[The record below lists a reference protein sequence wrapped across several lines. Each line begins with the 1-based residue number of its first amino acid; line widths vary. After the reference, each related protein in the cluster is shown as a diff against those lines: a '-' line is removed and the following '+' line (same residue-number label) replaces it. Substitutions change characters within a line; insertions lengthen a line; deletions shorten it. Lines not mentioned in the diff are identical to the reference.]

1 MPDEELLAAYARATY
16 RVDLPSGAV
25 FLQVSAPAPEIDRRL
40 AAKGL
45 SGFAFLSA
53 ANPGS
58 VVLSDEENRRRHLQL
73 GERLHALGLSGI
85 AGESYETA
93 SGGWREAS
101 LLVCGI
107 EREAA
112 IALAR
117 EFGQMAL
124 LYGRIGGPVE
134 LVPAAGA
141 RSALGT

>member
-1 MPDEELLAAYARATY
+1 MQEEELLAAYARAIY
-16 RVDLPSGAV
+16 RVDLPSGEV
-25 FLQVSAPAPEIDRRL
+25 FLRVSAPAPEIDRRL
-40 AAKGL
+40 AAEGL

-58 VVLSDEENRRRHLQL
+58 LVHSDEENRRRHQQL
-73 GERLHALGLSGI
+73 SERLLALGLSAI
-85 AGESYETA
+85 AGESYEAA

-124 LYGRIGGPVE
+124 LYGEISGPVE
-134 LVPAAGA
+134 LVPTAGPRAASG
-141 RSALGT
+141 G